1 VFYSVCYC
9 SSLHLCIAL
18 QINLVPVTLPVR
30 SARPPFFPR
39 DLAAFLRSGRRRNL
53 LKMARFTQGRNA
65 NARQKSRFGWWLRQL
80 SCSMRFV
87 LCSSRGLLWGHRPLT
102 RWVVCLA
109 SKNVQKCLDFNS
121 RLYRFRKQHEQAAA
135 LRRAQVCQCQRKR
148 LNCSSVRAL
157 FFFRWAFWK
166 KSGNGELEAGRQRSG
181 TLNSHAM
188 SKLVWV
194 NW

>member
-1 VFYSVCYC
+1 VF
-9 SSLHLCIAL
+9 L
-18 QINLVPVTLPVR
+18 
-30 SARPPFFPR
+30 
-39 DLAAFLRSGRRRNL
+39 
-53 LKMARFTQGRNA
+53 
-65 NARQKSRFGWWLRQL
+65 SRFAVGAAA
-80 SCSMRFV
+80 
-87 LCSSRGLLWGHRPLT
+87 T
-102 RWVVCLA
+102 RSLGCLA

-181 TLNSHAM
+181 TLNSHACQTRVGE
-188 SKLVWV
+188 LVIHHPFPAAFLSWV
-194 NW
+194 GDWVQCTFNKSPPPLHEHAALRTMRN